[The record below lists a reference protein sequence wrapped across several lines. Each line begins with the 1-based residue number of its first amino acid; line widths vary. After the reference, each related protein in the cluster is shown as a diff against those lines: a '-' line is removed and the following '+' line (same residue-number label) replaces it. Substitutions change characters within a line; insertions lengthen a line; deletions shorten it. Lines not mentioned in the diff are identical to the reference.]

1 MITILAQKT
10 IYEHEMLLVHSRY
23 KYSMHGVVLR
33 IATGSD
39 VIPVQHELG
48 EVTRRL
54 DHERAESDRLSG
66 EAAAERLRAR
76 QLEREGD
83 QLRNDLEEYRSG
95 RPVKPFVTPNYV
107 SV

>member
-1 MITILAQKT
+1 M
-10 IYEHEMLLVHSRY
+10 V
-23 KYSMHGVVLR
+23 VVLK

-39 VIPVQHELG
+39 VIIIVISPHNQQELG
-48 EVTRRL
+48 EMKRRL

-83 QLRNDLEEYRSG
+83 QLRNDLEEYR
-95 RPVKPFVTPNYV
+95 
-107 SV
+107 